1 MARSV
6 ASLPTPPSPQVG
18 NLHELGA
25 IVRAQRTQAGLRI
38 DTAAAL
44 CGVSVELLSHLENGI
59 RPVRIGKLLQVLDSL
74 GIALIAVPAP
84 RVDTVID
91 ALRQE
96 NGSHDGTR

>member
-1 MARSV
+1 MARSI
-6 ASLPTPPSPQVG
+6 ASLPTPQSPRVG

-59 RPVRIGKLLQVLDSL
+59 RPVRIDKLLQVLDSL

-84 RVDTVID
+84 RVETVID
-91 ALRQE
+91 ALCRESASQ
-96 NGSHDGTR
+96 NDTR